1 MCSTANDRYRFPNL
15 VTPFVL
21 SLSKHGRGS
30 LFDKLSTNGKCVMTH
45 HLPKW
50 WAFAAIFLLVLF
62 VTLPQTGWSQTPK
75 EAADQLVLKL
85 YNKMDISSLEVEIA
99 SLTLEG
105 TKASSPFADAFLG
118 HVRDTMLRNYPKD
131 FKQVTRRKVTTE
143 TVTRN
148 RGFSKPNYTSED
160 EEVED
165 AVLEGT
171 YREAADTLFVQLRL
185 VKTDGSPIASAEVPV
200 ALDKITQ
207 EYKPA
212 AVQKLK
218 EEEDVLGNLLTQPQ
232 TLQVTANLSKGN
244 GAIYKEKEQIVVH
257 FQSEEDV
264 YVRLIYRD
272 VNGEIIPLYDSLRD
286 FNRLLEGGKSHTIDT
301 DGKYSWT
308 VSCKDGCGPETLVVV
323 ASTSP
328 LPPESTAYRWSLGDY
343 VRGLQQ
349 QLVQSPGSPQT
360 AVLTVSLTTVK

>member
-1 MCSTANDRYRFPNL
+1 MRM
-15 VTPFVL
+15 L
-21 SLSKHGRGS
+21 SLTLLILS
-30 LFDKLSTNGKCVMTH
+30 L
-45 HLPKW
+45 
-50 WAFAAIFLLVLF
+50 
-62 VTLPQTGWSQTPK
+62 LPQTGWTQTP
-75 EAADQLVLKL
+75 ELAAQQAVAALTEELTVTP
-85 YNKMDISSLEVEIA
+85 LEVEIA

-105 TKASSPFADAFLG
+105 TQASSPFADAFLG
-118 HVRDTMLRNYPKD
+118 HVRDAMLRNDEDY
-131 FKQVTRRKVTTE
+131 QRVTRREVTLKTQ
-143 TVTRN
+143 TR
-148 RGFSKPNYTSED
+148 GLEFTTPNYTSKD
-160 EEVED
+160 VKIED

-171 YREAADTLFVQLRL
+171 YRETADTLFVQLRL

-218 EEEDVLGNLLTQPQ
+218 EEEDALGNLLTQPQ

-272 VNGEIIPLYDSLRD
+272 VNGEITPLYDSLRD